1 MPDDNPNLPPAV
13 PPVAPA
19 VATPPV
25 DLNYNK
31 DVAGNSLENI
41 LDEKAAQLAADQN
54 TPTPAVPDPNTPP
67 AGTPPVA
74 TPPVAPAAPAVDPKT
89 TPPATADPAQ
99 DAAALKDKLKGE
111 LKEEIS
117 NETAAKIAEFLGADT
132 SKDDNKPP
140 WEKENRLPSYE
151 EAIDWSVKQAE
162 PALIEKVAAKVKEDL
177 NKEVEDEEA
186 KEKAAKEEAEK
197 LETARTTQWANYWN
211 TQFSELEGR
220 GIIPKVNAEDNRKET
235 VTINGVETVMP
246 LDPGKRARLEV
257 FQTMQRVSAENEKAG
272 KPPVMSVI
280 DAYFMHHKPNNTQ
293 PPGEKAPIFTG
304 NKSVGNSNTGSF
316 SYQEVREAKIEN
328 ILEEIQSQR
337 TARG

>member
-1 MPDDNPNLPPAV
+1 MPDDNPNV
-13 PPVAPA
+13 PPVAPVVPA
-19 VATPPV
+19 VPPV

-41 LDEKAAQLAADQN
+41 LDEKATQLAANQN
-54 TPTPAVPDPNTPP
+54 TPTPGTPDPNVPPVQTTPPENTPP
-67 AGTPPVA
+67 ATP
-74 TPPVAPAAPAVDPKT
+74 TPTPAPQT
-89 TPPATADPAQ
+89 PATSTPVE
-99 DAAALKDKLKGE
+99 DAAALKEKLKGE

-132 SKDDNKPP
+132 KDDNKPP

-186 KEKAAKEEAEK
+186 KDKAAKEEADK
-197 LETARTTQWANYWN
+197 LEVARTTQWTNYWN
-211 TQFSELEGR
+211 SQFSELETR
-220 GIIPKVNAEDNRKET
+220 GIIPKVNEADNRKET
-235 VTINGVETVMP
+235 VTVNGVETQMP
-246 LDPGKRARLEV
+246 LDPGKRMRLEI
-257 FQTMQRVSAENEKAG
+257 FQTMQRVTAENEKAG
-272 KPPVMSVI
+272 KPPIMSVV
-280 DAYFMHHKPNNTQ
+280 DAFFMHHKPGNTQ
-293 PPGEKAPIFTG
+293 PPGVDAPIFTG

-316 SYQEVREAKIEN
+316 TYQEVKEAKIEN
-328 ILEEIQSQR
+328 ILQELQSQR